1 MSERR
6 PEDPR
11 VEELLRVNAELAAE
25 VRNLT
30 LGYSD
35 APRPAGMPTSRR
47 LGRLIEE
54 RDRLQEELEEAR
66 REAQR
71 ELGRLEEV
79 SRHRAG
85 LEAQNQE
92 LAREVVRL
100 REGFRGLLR
109 LWRAR
114 LIIRAGG
121 GAGRA
126 PRGR

>member
-1 MSERR
+1 MSER

-30 LGYSD
+30 LGYAD
-35 APRPAGMPTSRR
+35 APRPAGMPATRR

-54 RDRLQEELEEAR
+54 RDQLQEELEETRA
-66 REAQR
+66 
-71 ELGRLEEV
+71 ELELV

-92 LAREVVRL
+92 LAQEVVQL
-100 REGFRGLLR
+100 REGLAGLLR
-109 LWRAR
+109 QWRAR

-121 GAGRA
+121 DAGRG
-126 PRGR
+126 PRGG

>member
-6 PEDPR
+6 GEDPR

-30 LGYSD
+30 LGYAD

-47 LGRLIEE
+47 LARLLEE
-54 RDRLQEELEEAR
+54 RDELHQELEATREELD
-66 REAQR
+66 
-71 ELGRLEEV
+71 LI

-100 REGFRGLLR
+100 REGFRGSLR
-109 LWRAR
+109 QWRAR
-114 LIIRAGG
+114 LLIRVGG
-121 GAGRA
+121 DAGRA
-126 PRGR
+126 PRER

>member
-1 MSERR
+1 MSG

-30 LGYSD
+30 LGYAD

-47 LGRLIEE
+47 LGRLLDE
-54 RDRLQEELEEAR
+54 RDRLRDELEATR
-66 REAQR
+66 S
-71 ELGRLEEV
+71 ELEGV
-79 SRHRAG
+79 SLHRAG

-92 LAREVVRL
+92 LAREVARL

>member
-1 MSERR
+1 MSER
-6 PEDPR
+6 PEDLR

-25 VRNLT
+25 LRNLT
-30 LGYSD
+30 LGYAD
-35 APRPAGMPTSRR
+35 APRPAGMPTTRR

-54 RDRLQEELEEAR
+54 RDQLRQELEATRAE
-66 REAQR
+66 
-71 ELGRLEEV
+71 LEEV
-79 SRHRAG
+79 SVHRAG

-92 LAREVVRL
+92 QAREVARL

-121 GAGRA
+121 DAARE
-126 PRGR
+126 PRER

>member
-35 APRPAGMPTSRR
+35 APRPAGMPTTRR

-54 RDRLQEELEEAR
+54 RDQLQAERDQAR
-66 REAQR
+66 A
-71 ELGRLEEV
+71 ELGQV
-79 SRHRAG
+79 QAHREG
-85 LEAQNQE
+85 LERQNQE
-92 LAREVVRL
+92 MAAEIARLSAGLGGVL
-100 REGFRGLLR
+100 R
-109 LWRAR
+109 RAR
-114 LIIRAGG
+114 GKLLNRD
-121 GAGRA
+121 
-126 PRGR
+126 

>member
-11 VEELLRVNAELAAE
+11 VEELLRVNAQLAAE

-30 LGYSD
+30 LGYAD
-35 APRPAGMPTSRR
+35 APRPAGMPTTRR

-54 RDRLQEELEEAR
+54 RDRLREEVEEAR
-66 REAQR
+66 RE
-71 ELGRLEEV
+71 LGKLEEV